1 MYVTLYLRV
10 CIFTLCVPVVY
21 RDLTVEKVFS
31 LLHNFEKKVFLMYNL
46 LGTNL
51 IVFTFL
57 SNCFI
62 DFFNVVKS
70 LINW

>member
-1 MYVTLYLRV
+1 M
-10 CIFTLCVPVVY
+10 
-21 RDLTVEKVFS
+21 VFS
-31 LLHNFEKKVFLMYNL
+31 LLNNFEKKVFLMYNL